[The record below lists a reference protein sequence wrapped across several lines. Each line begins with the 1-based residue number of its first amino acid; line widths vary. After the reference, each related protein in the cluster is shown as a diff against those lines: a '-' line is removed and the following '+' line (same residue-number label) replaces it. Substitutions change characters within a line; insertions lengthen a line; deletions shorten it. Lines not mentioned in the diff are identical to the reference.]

1 MANRILLLMPLQP
14 LTLRVA
20 DVPAE
25 TAATAGVSVV
35 AIVATVAV
43 AADLVVTP
51 GTPSKRNP
59 SISRKTGTD
68 CAGFSFFW

>member
-1 MANRILLLMPLQP
+1 MASRILLPTPPQLPMP
-14 LTLRVA
+14 RVA

-25 TAATAGVSVV
+25 TAETAGVSV
-35 AIVATVAV
+35 AEIVATVAV
-43 AADLVVTP
+43 AAALVVTP

-59 SISRKTGTD
+59 LISRKTGTD